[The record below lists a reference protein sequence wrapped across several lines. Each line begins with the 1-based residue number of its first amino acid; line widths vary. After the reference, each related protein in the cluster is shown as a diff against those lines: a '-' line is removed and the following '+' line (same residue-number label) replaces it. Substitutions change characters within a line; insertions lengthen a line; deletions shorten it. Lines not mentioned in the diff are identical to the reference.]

1 MIHHRATASFRT
13 RERLAVP
20 SMGSGQLLEN
30 PTISFGTAP
39 CQTSILEIPGIAR
52 CGLRDESLSQR
63 HVPYDEPPEVAS
75 RAMDA
80 MDTPL

>member
-20 SMGSGQLLEN
+20 PMRSGQLPEN
-30 PTISFGTAP
+30 PTTSFRTAP
-39 CQTSILEIPGIAR
+39 CQTSILAIPGIAR
-52 CGLRDESLSQR
+52 CGLLHESLPRR
-63 HVPYDEPPEVAS
+63 HVPYDEPPEVAG

-80 MDTPL
+80 MDIPW